1 MSKKRLWTD
10 APEKSPVWLDP
21 ADKPLERLYL
31 VTDVPTRPENLS
43 VNMAWSDAVWPKSL
57 PDKPSPALYLGA
69 LEWSW
74 SPMHSRLDSYY
85 LSYTADHWLV
95 FLHNLED
102 GGFESEWTWEWYLYA
117 IAEHVLDDEHT
128 IAFWLIYELLRQDHR
143 SHELD
148 HFHLVSDTGVLSVGD
163 FLNIGKLVWET
174 DDETC

>member
-21 ADKPLERLYL
+21 ADKPLERLHL
-31 VTDVPTRPENLS
+31 VTDVPIRPENLS
-43 VNMAWSDAVWPKSL
+43 VNMAWSDTVWPKSL

-163 FLNIGKLVWET
+163 FLNIGKLVWEA
-174 DDETC
+174 DDETR